1 MSNSQITTVVRK
13 SIVGFARWHRD
24 SSYECKR
31 SFYSYGLGNIPI
43 ASEWDR
49 SYRGPR
55 IPGAQW
61 PYRAESYVRSGPE
74 HWTCA
79 KGSRVHANI
88 FGVEYQL
95 WYAKSSFTGTIKNT
109 GDVMNDAEKAGAG
122 DREWQIAKMYEEV
135 NAPQLA
141 LATSLAELKETISW
155 TLGLFNRFR
164 QLVFAFKTDPSA
176 FAKTYAK
183 EIGAPSNT
191 WLEFRYAVLP
201 LILELS
207 AIRDYFQGKLD
218 FVPYDVISGGKRT
231 VLTKNVAA
239 WNHAT
244 FPSNWS
250 QVADVDIRSYAG
262 IKLEAKND
270 LSPLGTGAFDL
281 VAAAWEVVTLS
292 FVVDWFLDIGMWIG
306 SMRSAGAVTS
316 APFATYRADGVFE
329 TVVFPKDWTQ
339 ICGPVPRDPIR
350 YTFMMKDRI
359 VGEDVLPSWKPLWNP
374 YTLSIVRQF
383 DALALVLGAIS
394 ALHSKTKKKSI
405 KR

>member
-13 SIVGFARWHRD
+13 SITGYARWHRD
-24 SSYECKR
+24 SSYQCKR
-31 SFYSYGLGNIPI
+31 DFYSYGLGYVPLT
-43 ASEWDR
+43 SEWDR

-61 PYRAESYVRSGPE
+61 PYRAESFVRSGPE
-74 HWTCA
+74 YWTLA
-79 KGSRVHANI
+79 TGSTVHANI

-95 WYAKSSFTGTIKNT
+95 HYAKSAFNGVIKNIH
-109 GDVMNDAEKAGAG
+109 DVMNEAEKEGNG
-122 DREWQIAKMYEEV
+122 DRVWQIAKMYEEV

-141 LATSLAELKETISW
+141 LATSLAELKETIAWS
-155 TLGLFNRFR
+155 LGLFNRFR
-164 QLVFAFKTDPSA
+164 QLLFAFMWDPGY

-183 EIGAPSNT
+183 EIGAPSNS
-191 WLEFRYAVLP
+191 WLEFRYAVMP

-218 FVPYDVISGGKRT
+218 FVPYDVVAAGKRT
-231 VLTKNVAA
+231 DLRKNVAL
-239 WNHAT
+239 WKHNT
-244 FPSNWS
+244 YPSNWS
-250 QVADVDIRSYAG
+250 QVTDVDIRSYAG
-262 IKLEAKND
+262 IRLEAKND

-316 APFATYRADGVFE
+316 APYATYRANGVFE
-329 TVVFPKDWTQ
+329 TVVFPKGWTQ
-339 ICGPVPRDPIR
+339 ICGPVPKDPIR

-359 VGEDVLPSWKPLWNP
+359 VGEDVIPSWKPLWNP

-383 DALALVLGAIS
+383 DALALILGAIS
-394 ALHSKTKKKSI
+394 ALHSKTKKKI
-405 KR
+405 TKR